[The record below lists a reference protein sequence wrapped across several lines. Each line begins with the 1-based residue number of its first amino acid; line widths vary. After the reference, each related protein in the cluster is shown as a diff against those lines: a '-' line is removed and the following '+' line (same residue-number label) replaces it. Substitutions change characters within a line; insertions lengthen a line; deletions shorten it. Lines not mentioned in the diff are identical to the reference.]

1 MFVDVFNDLLAENN
15 LSKKKF
21 SEKSG
26 IPYPT
31 IIGWTNLNRLP
42 DFTALKRIAD
52 FFHCSVDFLM
62 ERDENEFSVCE
73 LKAAKDER
81 NFINLYK
88 GIDRENQELICKLM
102 ENLANRS

>member
-1 MFVDVFNDLLAENN
+1 MFVDVFNDLLSENN

-42 DFTALKRIAD
+42 DFAALRKLAD

-62 ERDENEFSVCE
+62 EREGNELSVYE
-73 LKAAKDER
+73 LRTAKDER

-88 GIDRENQELICKLM
+88 GINRENQKLICKLM
-102 ENLANRS
+102 ENLTNCK